1 MKALGS
7 HEITSVHCGPLSPNP
22 SVLKNPKKKEENISK
37 KWNDLSKSSVDKSE
51 FAKEGSGSGSGITHV
66 VSATDLS
73 RRWEAGASTGLRMGR
88 EKMPRARSMRRSTD
102 TMRSAVSATAYGDD
116 LPLGNTLGGL
126 IPLINGRD
134 SDSDNDAMAA
144 P

>member
-1 MKALGS
+1 M
-7 HEITSVHCGPLSPNP
+7 
-22 SVLKNPKKKEENISK
+22 
-37 KWNDLSKSSVDKSE
+37 
-51 FAKEGSGSGSGITHV
+51 
-66 VSATDLS
+66 
-73 RRWEAGASTGLRMGR
+73 RMGR
-88 EKMPRARSMRRSTD
+88 EKMPRARSMRKSTE

-134 SDSDNDAMAA
+134 KDNDAMAA